1 MKQRQLGA
9 NGPRVSAI
17 GLGCLGL
24 TLDHGTPEGIEAL
37 ATLERALDLG
47 IDFFDTADGYGD
59 GKSEQF
65 LGAAFKGKRNRI
77 FIATKFGNLRAA
89 GSDRKIDGR
98 PEYVPKA
105 CEASMKRLGIDVIDL
120 YYLHRV
126 DPLVPIEETVGAM
139 KKLVEQGKVR
149 YLGLSEASPSTIRR
163 AHAIHPIAALQ
174 NEYSLWSRDPE
185 GQVIDTCR
193 ELGIG
198 LVPYSPLGRGF
209 LTASIKEEGAL
220 PANDRRRQN
229 PRFQSE
235 NLKRNLATLAPLEN
249 VARRLSATPAQ
260 VALAWVLAQGDDVVP
275 IPGTRHRK
283 YLESNAAAADL
294 TLTGADLA
302 ALSASFPRGVAV
314 GDRHN
319 QDAMQFMNG

>member
-9 NGPRVSAI
+9 SGPRVSAI

-37 ATLERALDLG
+37 ATFDRALELG

-65 LGAAFKGKRNRI
+65 LGAAFKGRRDRI
-77 FIATKFGNLRAA
+77 FIATKFGNLRGG

-105 CEASMKRLGIDVIDL
+105 CDASLARLGIDVIDL

-139 KKLVEQGKVR
+139 QKLVEQGKVR

-163 AHAIHPIAALQ
+163 AHATHPITALQ

-185 GQVIDTCR
+185 DEAVGTCR
-193 ELGIG
+193 ELGISI
-198 LVPYSPLGRGF
+198 VPYSPLGRGF
-209 LTASIKEEGAL
+209 LTGSIKDESAL
-220 PANDRRRQN
+220 SPNDRRRQN
-229 PRFQSE
+229 PRFQAE

-249 VARRLSATPAQ
+249 IAKRLSATPAQ
-260 VALAWVLAQGDDVVP
+260 VALAWVLAQGEDIVP
-275 IPGTRHRK
+275 IPGTRHRR
-283 YLESNAAAADL
+283 YLEINAAAV
-294 TLTGADLA
+294 DLA
-302 ALSASFPRGVAV
+302 LTPADVATLSQAFPRGVAA

-319 QDAMQFMNG
+319 RDAMQFMNG

>member
-65 LGAAFKGKRNRI
+65 LGAAFKGKRDRV

-126 DPLVPIEETVGAM
+126 DPLVPIEDTIGAM

-163 AHAIHPIAALQ
+163 AHATHPIAALQ

-185 GQVIDTCR
+185 GEVIDTCR

-209 LTASIKEEGAL
+209 LTASIKEESAL

-302 ALSASFPRGVAV
+302 TLSASFPRGVAV